1 MTSVWLANDYVHAYV
16 HAQKAKPM
24 KTDRLTL
31 LISPQD
37 KAAIAARAAAL
48 NLPVSELVRQAA
60 LAYDPAEAAARAE
73 LEALLPDFERAIGR
87 ILATLDRMLEK
98 ADAHE
103 ADMQRLRSP
112 EYREQVRREVEA
124 DTRIDWNWVAKL
136 RAGALHGRAMA

>member
-1 MTSVWLANDYVHAYV
+1 
-16 HAQKAKPM
+16 M

-31 LISPQD
+31 LVAPED
-37 KAAIAARAAAL
+37 KAAIAARATAL
-48 NLPVSELVRQAA
+48 GMSVSELVRQAA
-60 LAYDPAEAAARAE
+60 LAYDPTEAVARAE
-73 LEALLPDFERAIGR
+73 LEALLPDFERAIGS

-103 ADMQRLRSP
+103 AAMQRLRSP

-124 DTRIDWNWVAKL
+124 DPRIDWDWIAKL